1 MIRKGL
7 HASIDGYKRHS
18 FAMGLKEYY
27 NIVID

>member
-7 HASIDGYKRHS
+7 HACIDSYKRYS
-18 FAMGLKEYY
+18 FAIGLKEYY